1 MFSDEMTELANSFLA
16 MTKKVGDRERTLTQ
30 TVQVLRV
37 EIDQAKRKDA
47 VSEIV
52 DSDFF
57 NDLTKKAGVM
67 RAKVKGLGIIEAGE
81 EREKNARSN
90 DE

>member
-1 MFSDEMTELANSFLA
+1 MTDLANSFKI
-16 MTKKVGDRERTLTQ
+16 MTQKVGERERTLTQ

-67 RAKVKGLGIIEAGE
+67 RAKVKGIELADAANERNAGQ
-81 EREKNARSN
+81 AG

>member
-1 MFSDEMTELANSFLA
+1 MTELANSFLV

-37 EIDQAKRKDA
+37 EIDEAKRKDA

-57 NDLTKKAGVM
+57 NDLTKKAGAM
-67 RAKVKGLGIIEAGE
+67 RAKVKGLEIAEASADRANRAEAGD
-81 EREKNARSN
+81 S

>member
-1 MFSDEMTELANSFLA
+1 MKEEL
-16 MTKKVGDRERTLTQ
+16 ER
-30 TVQVLRV
+30 R
-37 EIDQAKRKDA
+37 DA

-67 RAKVKGLGIIEAGE
+67 RAKVKGAKIMEASIERANQAQSGDDSE
-81 EREKNARSN
+81 
-90 DE
+90 